1 MAALPSPVLAGP
13 HGTQHNLRYPGMHR
27 CIGATDPREFA
38 GPQLGILNNLSEL
51 MVREIE
57 TACERATQR
66 QQSKKL
72 LAAMDLYQDAF
83 MIVDTTVRKWRI
95 LHLNLMAAN
104 EIGAHLISSPL
115 V

>member
-1 MAALPSPVLAGP
+1 M
-13 HGTQHNLRYPGMHR
+13 RR
-27 CIGATDPREFA
+27 CIGAMDPREFA

-57 TACERATQR
+57 GACERAAQR

-104 EIGAHLISSPL
+104 EIGACPSISPL
-115 V
+115 HPGSILRVAYILGS

>member
-1 MAALPSPVLAGP
+1 M
-13 HGTQHNLRYPGMHR
+13 RR
-27 CIGATDPREFA
+27 CIGATEPREFA
-38 GPQLGILNNLSEL
+38 RAQIGILNNLSEL
-51 MVREIE
+51 MMREIE
-57 TACERATQR
+57 TASERAVQR

-104 EIGAHLISSPL
+104 EIGAPL
-115 V
+115 TASHRHSVD